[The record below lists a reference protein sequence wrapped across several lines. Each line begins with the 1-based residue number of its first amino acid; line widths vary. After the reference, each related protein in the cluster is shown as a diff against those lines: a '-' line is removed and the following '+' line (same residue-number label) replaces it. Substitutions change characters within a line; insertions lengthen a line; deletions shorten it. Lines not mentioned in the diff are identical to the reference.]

1 MKAEGIKA
9 AITYFN
15 KFITTKDEKE
25 KSFVK
30 VETCEIDKIP
40 YLFLSCFKNEIG
52 LRYRI
57 KLEESEF
64 FPFVGA
70 VINAELQKVMKTI
83 KKSDDIK
90 LTTEDNFLIF
100 SLNEE
105 VGKIEVK
112 KAKPM
117 IYNWEKKGIVLKD
130 FWDNVMPMHKE
141 IYRKSLYEISNHLF
155 FQLKDNS
162 IQTVNTNE
170 AILVFNTMQAEIL
183 QNISFGIL
191 HSSISW
197 LLRWSSLSKQDE
209 FIISTNSQN
218 VSFCD
223 EKSEIIF
230 KKYENKTQTETFI
243 NALKKLAT
251 INERDDD
258 YKLSSWNDIETI
270 EEDMKIEE
278 TTVDIQHVRVFKKF
292 LDNILE
298 FSGLSYQLSS
308 SEKKPIIFEKDDDDT
323 YLKVLLLP
331 IDKNKQKRV
340 G

>member
-15 KFITTKDEKE
+15 KFITTKEDKE

-30 VETCEIDKIP
+30 VETCEIDKTP

-57 KLEESEF
+57 ELEESEF

-70 VINAELQKVMKTI
+70 VINAELQKIMKTI

-90 LTTEDNFLIF
+90 LSIEDNFLVI
-100 SLNEE
+100 SLIEE
-105 VGKIEVK
+105 FGRIELK

-141 IYRKSLYEISNHLF
+141 IYRKSLYEISNYLF
-155 FQLKDNS
+155 FQLNDNC

-183 QNISFGIL
+183 QNISFGIS

-223 EKSEIIF
+223 EKAEIIF
-230 KKYENKTQTETFI
+230 KLFENKEQVEIFI
-243 NALKKLAT
+243 NALKNLST
-251 INERDDD
+251 INERDED
-258 YKLSSWNDIETI
+258 YNSSDWNDIETI
-270 EEDMKIEE
+270 DINTED
-278 TTVDIQHVRVFKKF
+278 TTVDIQHVRVYKKF
-292 LDNILE
+292 LENILE

-308 SEKKPIIFEKDDDDT
+308 SENKPIIFEKDDEDT